1 MLAPEVCKLD
11 ALSTQNAQE
20 LVLPPQGCSCAPAQS
35 PMASPDRDLCEV
47 EWHRRGSTG
56 RRKVCLPP
64 AWGGEA
70 LGFCGKAQQL
80 PNLVSLHWLLFFL
93 AFKHKVEVVTCSA
106 AALTCMKY
114 AVNILPHL
122 SHSTPEKC
130 LHLPRL
136 EHGGS
141 AGWVDRCS
149 AHQPLW

>member
-1 MLAPEVCKLD
+1 MLCLHRMPRSWFCHLRAAVVLQPR
-11 ALSTQNAQE
+11 ALWLLQTETCVKSSGT
-20 LVLPPQGCSCAPAQS
+20 
-35 PMASPDRDLCEV
+35 
-47 EWHRRGSTG
+47 
-56 RRKVCLPP
+56 
-64 AWGGEA
+64 GEA
-70 LGFCGKAQQL
+70 A
-80 PNLVSLHWLLFFL
+80 LVGERCVFHQPEEERLWASVEMHSSCQTWWVCIGCFFL

-149 AHQPLW
+149 AHQPLWLM

>member
-1 MLAPEVCKLD
+1 MS
-11 ALSTQNAQE
+11 STS
-20 LVLPPQGCSCAPAQS
+20 L
-35 PMASPDRDLCEV
+35 
-47 EWHRRGSTG
+47 
-56 RRKVCLPP
+56 RRKGFGLLWKCTAAAKP
-64 AWGGEA
+64 GEFA
-70 LGFCGKAQQL
+70 LVA
-80 PNLVSLHWLLFFL
+80 FFL

-149 AHQPLW
+149 AHQPL